1 MVFDI
6 VIIGSGGAALSA
18 ALAAREKGAKIAVV
32 SEGYPTRSQTCM
44 AQGGINAALGNIAE
58 DSARQHAEDTC
69 KASGQIA
76 SRKMIDRLCL
86 EAVETVKWLD
96 SIGVPFSRLEDGK
109 IAQRQLGGAS
119 VKRACYSQDYTG
131 LKILHTL
138 YDNTLKEG
146 ITFFNEYFLLD
157 LLSDN
162 GQIAGAH
169 FYDIRTGSVETLL
182 AKSVILA
189 TGGYGGIYHGF
200 TTNTNQSTG
209 DGLTAAFRAGAKLSN
224 LEFVQFHPTG
234 LRGSGILISES
245 ARGAGGILVTENG
258 ERFVDELK
266 PRDVVSRAIWEQ
278 MQKGERVY
286 LDIRHL
292 GEAFIDENIPQ
303 ERKLC
308 LTYAGVDPVH
318 ECIPITPV
326 AHYSMG
332 GIDVDT
338 THMSSVEGL
347 FAVGECANAHIHG
360 ANRLGGNSLL
370 EIVAFGKEAGLNA
383 AAYARKRQ
391 YVSENLSVEKAQK
404 QIASLLDAHNETDFY
419 EKREELGALCYRE
432 AGIIRDGTQL
442 SHALHTV
449 GEMLEQ
455 LPQMGLFD
463 RSSTY
468 NTNLVER
475 IKFENSLQLAQMVLR
490 CAQEREESR
499 GAHYRSDF
507 PEPDKNYAKESLCE
521 AAEGGFTLSFREVL
535 S

>member
-1 MVFDI
+1 MAYDVL
-6 VIIGSGGAALSA
+6 IIGSGGAALSA
-18 ALAAREKGAKIAVV
+18 ALAAKKAPANIAVV

-44 AQGGINAALGNIAE
+44 AQGGINAPLGNITE
-58 DSARQHAEDTC
+58 DSAQQHAEDTH

-76 SRKMIDRLCL
+76 SKSMIERLCA
-86 EAVETVKWLD
+86 EAVDTVKWLD
-96 SIGVPFSRLEDGK
+96 SIGVPFSRLEGGK
-109 IAQRQLGGAS
+109 IAQRQLGGTS

-138 YDNTLKEG
+138 FDQSLKEE

-157 LLSDN
+157 LLIEDN
-162 GQIAGAH
+162 QVQGAT
-169 FYDIRTGSVETLL
+169 FYDIRNGTVETIT
-182 AKSVILA
+182 AKSIILA
-189 TGGYGGIYHGF
+189 TGGYSGLYHGF

-209 DGLTAAFRAGAKLSN
+209 DGIAAAFRAGAKLSN

-234 LRGSGILISES
+234 LKGSGILISES

-278 MQKGERVY
+278 MQKGENIY

-308 LTYAGVDPVH
+308 ITYAGVDPVH
-318 ECIPITPV
+318 ELIPIAPV

-338 THMSSVEGL
+338 NHMSSIKGL

-370 EIVAFGKEAGLNA
+370 EIIAFGKEAGQHA
-383 AAYARKRQ
+383 AAYAKERPQSDKT
-391 YVSENLSVEKAQK
+391 LSDTKAQK
-404 QIASLLDAHNETDFY
+404 RIEALMENPNTVDFY
-419 EKREELGALCYRE
+419 TKRDVLGSLCYLE
-432 AGIIRDGTQL
+432 AGIIRDGERL
-442 SHALHTV
+442 SLAMQSIE
-449 GEMLEQ
+449 EMVSE
-455 LPQMGLFD
+455 LPNMGLFD
-463 RSSTY
+463 KGMTY
-468 NTNLVER
+468 NTNLIER
-475 IKFENSLQLAQMVLR
+475 IKFENSLQIARMLLT
-490 CAQEREESR
+490 CAQKREESR

-507 PEPDKNYAKESLCE
+507 PQPDANFKKESHCLRTD
-521 AAEGGFTLSFREVL
+521 GNFTISFEEVR